1 MEELVLLISYIRSQQ
16 FDYMYSS
23 SEETQYNMSNNHDY
37 LLRIPDH
44 VLRDKILTYFG
55 YKGSETVCTNQY

>member
-1 MEELVLLISYIRSQQ
+1 
-16 FDYMYSS
+16 
-23 SEETQYNMSNNHDY
+23 MSNNHDY

-55 YKGSETVCTNQY
+55 YMYYVHVVCTHVDMYTKVVKHVVLVPKS